1 MYVERALPDFPEYY
15 TSNELHEPHLICF
28 TKFLVVFLYFV
39 GFWHLGGFAKLS
51 PLHLSVFPAIVQ
63 SLRDIALSKK
73 LLLSITFIATS
84 KFGYQPS

>member
-39 GFWHLGGFAKLS
+39 VV
-51 PLHLSVFPAIVQ
+51 P
-63 SLRDIALSKK
+63 DI
-73 LLLSITFIATS
+73 
-84 KFGYQPS
+84 